1 MRLTFERGYFIL
13 SGVDKS
19 AVDDWEKID
28 SDTFRT
34 NSLRVAKRFRRR
46 ADKKAEAVFT
56 KAFLQRYDVPTLP
69 RLDFLDPHQ
78 LDGVRWILSRSRSY
92 LAHAPGAGK
101 TFQAIVAA
109 YLCRGTGPVLFVVP
123 PALTANWER
132 EIYRASVRMPDALI
146 PYTATVPTSGRK
158 QTMDW
163 RAEFLICPDSML
175 DRDWVLTGLIKARP
189 RFIAVDEAS
198 RFKDYEAKRSVALF
212 GGRKKSFKSPGLI
225 YGPRHVVLMDGS
237 PMPNRPM
244 ELWAPTYA
252 MAPDVIDC
260 MSRHEFGLRYCGAT
274 VNDWGAWEY
283 KYASNEAELKENLT
297 ADFMHVVTEDELKHP
312 ERRRSILLMTKDPRT
327 PEMRAFEKSE
337 LSKINF
343 NNVDE
348 SASKGDLATYRREL
362 GIQKAAWVSDYVASR
377 LRGKNESILL
387 FAWHREVAHALAANL
402 EEFRPGVVIGGT
414 DEDKREGYFKDF
426 QAGRRRLII
435 GNIAAMGRGHNLQRA
450 DRIIFAEYSWTDELN
465 KQCEKRASR
474 RGSEKDFVRCEY
486 IVAPN
491 SLDERVLNAVFTK
504 ARYVKKIVG

>member
-109 YLCRGTGPVLFVVP
+109 ALCEGSGPALFIVP

-132 EIYRASVRMPDALI
+132 EIWRAMALLPGAPL
-146 PYTATVPTSGRK
+146 PYTATVPQTPCRA
-158 QTMDW
+158 TMDW
-163 RAEFLICPDSML
+163 GAEFIICPDSML
-175 DRDWVLTGLIKARP
+175 AKSWVYTGLAAARP

-198 RFKDYEAKRSVALF
+198 RFKEHDSLRAVALF
-212 GGRKKSFKSPGLI
+212 GGAVKDFKSRGLI

-252 MAPDVIDC
+252 MAPDAIDC
-260 MSRHEFGLRYCGAT
+260 MSRHDFGLRYCGAT

-283 KYASNEAELKENLT
+283 KYASNEDELRARLT
-297 ADFMHVVTEDELKHP
+297 KDFMHVVTEDQLEHP
-312 ERRRSILLMTKDPRT
+312 ERRRSILFMSKDPRT
-327 PEMRAFEKSE
+327 PEMRAFERGAMSRIRF
-337 LSKINF
+337 STI
-343 NNVDE
+343 DE
-348 SASKGDLATYRREL
+348 GSSKGDLATHRREL
-362 GIQKAAWVSDYVASR
+362 GIQKAGWVSDYVASR

-387 FAWHREVAHALAANL
+387 FAWHREVAHVLAANL
-402 EEFRPGVVIGGT
+402 EEFKPGVVIGGT

-486 IVAPN
+486 IVAPGT
-491 SLDERVLNAVFTK
+491 LDERVLNAVFMK
-504 ARYVKKIVG
+504 ARYVKRVIG